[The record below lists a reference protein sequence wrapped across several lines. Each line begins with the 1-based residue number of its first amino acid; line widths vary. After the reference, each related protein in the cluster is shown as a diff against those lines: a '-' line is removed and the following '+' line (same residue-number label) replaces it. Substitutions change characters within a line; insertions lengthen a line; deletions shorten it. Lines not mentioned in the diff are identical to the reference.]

1 MHGENIIEGNFISGV
16 VGMNEVI
23 NALAHLVDT
32 HVNFPQLHNLMKVGG
47 HVKWIV
53 IVVKH
58 QYNTIDKIFDLID
71 DSLTNGGWKQ
81 VVDLRL
87 QFNLDL
93 LPSLDV
99 TVRV

>member
-1 MHGENIIEGNFISGV
+1 M
-16 VGMNEVI
+16 GMNEVI

-32 HVNFPQLHNLMKVGG
+32 HVNFPRLHNLMKVGG
-47 HVKWIV
+47 HVKWTV

-58 QYNTIDKIFDLID
+58 QYDTIDKVFDFID
-71 DSLTNGGWKQ
+71 DSLTNGGRNQ

-93 LPSLDV
+93 LPSIRKSRLGS
-99 TVRV
+99 